1 MDGQEIAD
9 ILIRDPFVQPTFHG
23 VFSSDRLP
31 ELPVKQRPATLV
43 VNTDPSCRPGEH
55 WIAIYLPKRG
65 PLEYFDSYGKPPEVN
80 SIQTILARNGGINK
94 INPKSLQGPLSSVCG
109 HYCIYYLLHR
119 CRGQSME
126 TITGRFNVDQQ
137 RNDRDVLHFLTHLMI
152 T

>member
-55 WIAIYLPKRG
+55 WIAIYLLKRG
-65 PLEYFDSYGKPPEVN
+65 HVKYLESYGKAPNVY
-80 SIQTILARNGGINK
+80 SIRIFLARNSG
-94 INPKSLQGPLSSVCG
+94 
-109 HYCIYYLLHR
+109 
-119 CRGQSME
+119 
-126 TITGRFNVDQQ
+126 TIK
-137 RNDRDVLHFLTHLMI
+137 
-152 T
+152 